1 MNEVVMKSEE
11 NGALRKKVGEIYDYI
26 QENLY
31 LNRPDIEVKGV
42 QFNSALMMSL
52 LTGLCQGK
60 ELIIGE
66 PGLGKTTSAEYICAL
81 LYRFPLGTIWG
92 SEVPG
97 HPEQTEEKIIG
108 RPDLG
113 KLNQGEEVVVW
124 SYFALLPIKIVD
136 EINRLPETKQ
146 SMILDGVDRG
156 NWEYLNEA
164 IINREYC
171 LFATANYQD
180 RGTNTIIAP
189 LIDRFD
195 VMVESRHPGPN
206 LAYHI
211 GTQSADSLTLR
222 HEELEEE
229 FKRILSARLPDAV
242 RMVQIEELCDRF
254 GEALANGPGIQTLSR
269 ADRQNIRNQKEEIA
283 FDLDSNAFLRFVLA
297 ELSFCCRFGQKRS
310 HEGCEEGCHFTEYL
324 CNSVRNC
331 ISNRLPISVQN
342 YAQALA
348 WLLGDEE
355 VGLEHLM
362 AVLPYTL
369 AHRIQWKEEVAAQR
383 EKESRSDPLEMYM
396 AKEAVKE
403 MHRRYM
409 EQGPR
414 VKSAL
419 AVANRISEG
428 EAMDPIQ
435 GDHPIY
441 WEIHKDLGK
450 EIPQE

>member
-1 MNEVVMKSEE
+1 MSPSK
-11 NGALRKKVGEIYDYI
+11 NGKLREAVWKIYDYI

-31 LNRPDIEVKGV
+31 LNRPDMKIKGV
-42 QFNSALMMSL
+42 QFNSALLISL

-66 PGLGKTTSAEYICAL
+66 PGLGKTTSAEYVCAL

-92 SEVPG
+92 SEVSG

-124 SYFALLPIKIVD
+124 SHFTLLPIKIVD

-156 NWEYLNEA
+156 NWEYLNDA

-195 VMVESRHPGPN
+195 VMVESKHPGPN
-206 LAYHI
+206 LAYLI
-211 GTQSADSLTLR
+211 GMQGSNGLALR
-222 HEELEEE
+222 HEKLEEE
-229 FKRILSARLPDAV
+229 FQHILSERLPYQV
-242 RMVQIEELCDRF
+242 RMERIEELCDRF
-254 GEALANGPGIQTLSR
+254 GEALAQGSGVQTLSR
-269 ADRQNIRNQKEEIA
+269 ADRQTIRSQKDEIS
-283 FDLDSNAFLRFVLA
+283 FDLDFNAFLRLVLS
-297 ELSFCCRFGQKRS
+297 ELSFCYRFSQKRS
-310 HEGCEEGCHFTEYL
+310 HEGCEEGCHFTGYL
-324 CNSVRNC
+324 CNAVRNC
-331 ISNRLPISVQN
+331 ISNRLPISVRSFS
-342 YAQALA
+342 QALA
-348 WLLGDEE
+348 WLLGDE
-355 VGLEHLM
+355 VADLEHLK
-362 AVLPYTL
+362 AVLPFTL
-369 AHRIQWKEEVAAQR
+369 AHRIQWKEEVVAQR
-383 EKESRSDPLEMYM
+383 EKEARKDPLEIYM

-409 EQGPR
+409 EQGPQ
-414 VKSAL
+414 VKNAL
-419 AVANRISEG
+419 AVASRIAEG
-428 EAMDPIQ
+428 EKMEPIH

-441 WEIHKDLGK
+441 WEIRKDLG
-450 EIPQE
+450 EEVLEE